1 MPVAG
6 RYYYNCNKSSGGWL
20 GNAVVGLAGFVSGAT
35 MALLGVADGSYKLR
49 FRYISHE
56 GEFIHLVH
64 CR

>member
-6 RYYYNCNKSSGGWL
+6 RYDNCNKSSGGWH
-20 GNAVVGLAGFVSGAT
+20 GNAVAGLAGSVSGAT

-49 FRYISHE
+49 FTYISHE
-56 GEFIHLVH
+56 GEFIHLVR